1 MGGRG
6 TTSQSAYGCQLPWTA
21 VALIREAEARPARAN
36 PSDSCA
42 ALPPLALRAV
52 AAVRERG
59 AEAAAR
65 DRSPLASP
73 FRGGGSRV
81 ARDGEVVS
89 LFPTIHNLSDAEL

>member
-1 MGGRG
+1 MGDGERPL
-6 TTSQSAYGCQLPWTA
+6 SQPTA
-21 VALIREAEARPARAN
+21 ASSPG
-36 PSDSCA
+36 
-42 ALPPLALRAV
+42 
-52 AAVRERG
+52 RG